1 MRPSYDW
8 DEAFEA
14 ALFET
19 DRWKV
24 NAAQAAIDRRLQ
36 EMNADHGGSPAERYA
51 IQTAQAGLNVLRS
64 TRSFNSS
71 LLCPPLPL

>member
-14 ALFET
+14 ALVGP

-51 IQTAQAGLNVLRS
+51 IQTAQAGLSVLRKHAV
-64 TRSFNSS
+64 FQ
-71 LLCPPLPL
+71 

>member
-1 MRPSYDW
+1 MRLSYDW

-14 ALFET
+14 ALFGP
-19 DRWKV
+19 DFRKV

-51 IQTAQAGLNVLRS
+51 IQTAQAGLNVLRKHAV
-64 TRSFNSS
+64 FQ
-71 LLCPPLPL
+71 

>member
-8 DEAFEA
+8 DESFEA
-14 ALFET
+14 ALLGP

-51 IQTAQAGLNVLRS
+51 IQTAQAGLNVLRKHAV
-64 TRSFNSS
+64 FQ
-71 LLCPPLPL
+71 